1 MDLRAA
7 GGRAGT
13 ACQEGLP
20 GERRTY
26 EATGLL
32 LTRFELSWWSL
43 RMLRV
48 GKWVQGRRS
57 D

>member
-20 GERRTY
+20 GERRTD
-26 EATGLL
+26 EAIGLL
-32 LTRFELSWWSL
+32 LTRFELS
-43 RMLRV
+43 
-48 GKWVQGRRS
+48 
-57 D
+57 